1 MMKPQR
7 RKRLTLILS
16 LLAGLGVAVGLVLY
30 ALKQNINLFYSP
42 AQIEAG
48 APPAGARIRAGGM
61 VVKGSVHRLG
71 DSKSLAVRFNITD
84 FKATVPV
91 TYTGILPDLFRE
103 GQGIVAQGTM
113 GSDGV
118 FHADQVLAKHD
129 EKYTP
134 PEVMAEMKKA
144 GVKPSQYNAPDA
156 TLHAPPVK
164 PQVNNG

>member
-7 RKRLTLILS
+7 RKRLILIVCLV
-16 LLAGLGVAVGLVLY
+16 AGLGVAVGLVLY

-42 AQIEAG
+42 SQIEAG

-61 VVKGSVHRLG
+61 VVKGSVHHLP
-71 DSKSLAVRFNITD
+71 KSLTVTFNITD
-84 FKATVPV
+84 FKATIPV
-91 TYTGILPDLFRE
+91 TYTGILPDLFRA
-103 GQGIVAQGTM
+103 GSGIVAQGTM
-113 GSDGV
+113 GPHGV

-134 PEVMAEMKKA
+134 PEVTAEMKKA
-144 GVKPSQYNAPDA
+144 GIKPSQYNAPDA

-164 PQVNNG
+164 TQSAGG